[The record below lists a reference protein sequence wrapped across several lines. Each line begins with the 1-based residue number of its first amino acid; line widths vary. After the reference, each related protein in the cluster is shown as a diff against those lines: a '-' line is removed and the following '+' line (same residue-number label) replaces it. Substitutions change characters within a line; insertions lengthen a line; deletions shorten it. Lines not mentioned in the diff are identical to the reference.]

1 MKRTTKQWISLSMTM
16 LMAANAIPAGAIA
29 LQDPV
34 PVVSTTT
41 AENSGL
47 IDFRN
52 CGGGTMDIDEAT
64 RSITLSDTNGD
75 HFAMYNGLEKK
86 AKAFTLEADVE
97 FTKTS
102 DESPLSAALV
112 FGTSSKKTPNTGWY
126 GANIDTR
133 RIEAS
138 DLFRVFGSGIDTNKG
153 GEKRDINVD
162 EKLHLKISV
171 EQTGEFVYS
180 FGNTG
185 AAQYE
190 ITGTI
195 PGWSG
200 GYVGILSFCSE
211 TVFSNISFEDRTD
224 HTQVTTEIPADARF
238 NTNLEHLSS
247 VNGEWNITDAGLHS
261 NAVDKGDC
269 FVLSETR
276 GSNFVYS
283 TDVSFQSESGA
294 AALVFRSN
302 NDLDNKES
310 YAVNLDISSHKC
322 KFWRWQEDQAMQLM
336 NEKEIDAT
344 EDETYTL
351 KVVAYDTWISCY
363 VNDEMVASTGDY
375 TNTWQKDDKGQNTVI
390 KSGAFGLLNW
400 NGEMTFQNTRY
411 TELSQDFNPLLNDIT
426 VTSSTGTIEE
436 KSQFT
441 PTEPVNIQYVG
452 NDASTVDISVKKA
465 NEKTAVTVSD
475 ADGKVYADGKNI
487 PVKVGSNI
495 ITVTSTAENKDST
508 TATLTYRVNVHRRD
522 ADEVYYNEA
531 YRDQYHYSVKD
542 GWANDP
548 NGLVYYNGTYHMFY
562 QFYDDTKWGPMH
574 WAHATSTDLIHWE
587 EQPIA
592 LYPDANGAMFSGCI
606 VADEQNTSGLFA
618 DGKGGLV
625 ALITADGNGQRIKL
639 AYSADEG
646 KTWTKV
652 DDIAADWTD
661 DPLGNRDFRDPKVF
675 RWEDKWFMVVAG
687 GPLRIYSSDNLKDWT
702 CESTY
707 ANLHTECPDLYPV
720 QLEDGTVKWVLSRG
734 GRYYKIGDFKQI
746 DGNWQFVPD
755 DAYKES
761 DGVMNFGRDS
771 YAAMTYYV
779 QDFGTSKNPTI
790 PDVIELNWMNTWDDY
805 CNQVADKVGQNFNGT
820 FNLNLKTGVTKE
832 NGKYLLTQTP
842 IQAYE
847 TLRDTKNATVLKDV
861 EVTEDNTLLKDFSG
875 DCYEIVSTFT
885 PGADTKKVGF
895 NLRVGEGTAT
905 RVIYDLETETLS
917 IDRSK
922 SGTIISDKFAEVN
935 SQKVTKNAD
944 GTIDL
949 HIYVDRASVE
959 VFSKDNTVAGAN
971 QLFPAAD
978 SLGASVLVEGGAA
991 KADITIY
998 PMNSIWKASETP
1010 TTKPVTEVFT
1020 DVAPNGWYVPYV
1032 QYAYDNGLM
1041 VGMDDATFGPNLPM
1055 SRAMLAQI
1063 LYNQA
1068 GTPAVSGKDAFTDVK
1083 KDAWYYDAVQWAS
1096 QQGIVAG
1103 VGHGKYAPE
1112 SNITREQFA
1121 RILHQHAGA
1130 PKVSGSL
1137 KFADKNQVSG
1147 WAAQAMLWANQ
1158 NDIIN
1163 GRKDGK
1169 KILLCPK
1176 DNATRAEGA
1185 TMLTKYFEKK

>member
-29 LQDPV
+29 LQDPI
-34 PVVSTTT
+34 PVVSTSN

-52 CGGGTMDIDEAT
+52 CGGGTMDIDEVT

-102 DESPLSAALV
+102 DEAPLSAALV
-112 FGTSSKKTPNTGWY
+112 FGASSKKTPNTGWY

-133 RIEAS
+133 RIEAG
-138 DLFRVFGSGIDTNKG
+138 DLFRVFGSGIDTNAG

-171 EQTGEFVYS
+171 EQNGEFVYS
-180 FGNTG
+180 FGNAG
-185 AAQYE
+185 ATQYE

-195 PGWSG
+195 PGWRG

-211 TVFSNISFEDRTD
+211 AVFSNISFENRTD
-224 HTQVTTEIPADARF
+224 YTQTTTEIPADARF

-283 TDVSFQSESGA
+283 TDVSFQSKSGA

-310 YAVNLDISSHKC
+310 YAINLDISSHKC
-322 KFWRWQEDQAMQLM
+322 KFWRWQEDEALQLM
-336 NEKEIDAT
+336 DEKEINAT
-344 EDETYTL
+344 ADETYTL

-363 VNDEMVASTGDY
+363 VNDELVASTGDY
-375 TNTWQKDDKGQNTVI
+375 TNAWQKDDKGQNTVI

-411 TELSQDFNPLLNDIT
+411 TELSEDFDPLLNDIT
-426 VTSSTGTIEE
+426 VTSSTGTVEA

-441 PTEPVNIQYVG
+441 PTEPVRIQFVK
-452 NDASTVDISVKKA
+452 NDASTVDIAVKKA
-465 NEKTAVTVSD
+465 NENAKITVSD
-475 ADGKVYADGKNI
+475 ADGNVYADGKNI
-487 PVKVGSNI
+487 PVKVGPNI
-495 ITVTSTAENKDST
+495 ITVTSTVENQEGT
-508 TATLTYRVNVHRRD
+508 RATLTYRVNVHRRD
-522 ADEVYYNEA
+522 ADEIYYNEA

-639 AYSADEG
+639 AYSTDEG

-675 RWEDKWFMVVAG
+675 RWEGKWFMVIAG

-755 DAYKES
+755 EAYQDS

-820 FNLNLKTGVTKE
+820 FNLNLKTGVTEE
-832 NGKYLLTQTP
+832 NGTYLLTQTP
-842 IQAYE
+842 IQGYE

-861 EVTEDNTLLKDFSG
+861 EVTEGNALLKDFSG

-885 PGADTKKVGF
+885 PSSDTKKVGF
-895 NLRVGEGTAT
+895 NLRVGDGTAT
-905 RVIYDLETETLS
+905 RVIYDLETEILS

-935 SQKVTKNAD
+935 SQKVTKNTD

-971 QLFPAAD
+971 QIFPAAD

-998 PMNSIWKASETP
+998 PMNSIWKTDE
-1010 TTKPVTEVFT
+1010 TKPVTEVFT
-1020 DVAPNGWYVPYV
+1020 DVAANEWYVPYV
-1032 QYAYDNGLM
+1032 QYAYDNDLM
-1041 VGMDDATFGPNLPM
+1041 AGVTDTTFAPNLPM
-1055 SRAMLAQI
+1055 TRAMLAQI

-1068 GTPAVSGKDAFTDVK
+1068 GKPAVSGKDAFTDVK

-1121 RILHQHAGA
+1121 MILYKHAGA

-1137 KFADKNQVSG
+1137 EFTDKNQVSG
-1147 WAAQAMLWANQ
+1147 WAVQAMLWANQ

-1163 GRKDGK
+1163 GRKEGK

-1185 TMLTKYFEKK
+1185 TMLMKYFEKK